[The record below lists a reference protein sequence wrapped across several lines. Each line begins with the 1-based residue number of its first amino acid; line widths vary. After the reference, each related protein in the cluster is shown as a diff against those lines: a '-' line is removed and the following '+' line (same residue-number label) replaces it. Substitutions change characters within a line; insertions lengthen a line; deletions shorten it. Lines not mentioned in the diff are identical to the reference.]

1 MRCSRRLRHGVR
13 LSAGLG
19 PVNLQT
25 NGSLAEQDVD
35 CTMRQGINKLPL
47 WSLKMVV
54 KLSGKSTGV
63 SNDLKKRISELGCI
77 FIHIPKCAGNAVQQ
91 SLFGDIVFGH
101 QTVRQYQLGLPRDTY
116 RKAWKFTITRD
127 PWERIVSAW
136 RFLKAG
142 GYHENDSKYFSETLS
157 QYTTFDHFV
166 NDWLVYQD
174 LDQCG
179 CTHFKTQL
187 HYLRNLRGEVAMDS
201 IIKLSDLSDEYPELR
216 NRLGGDELK
225 VHNKTEGE
233 DIDYRKFYNSNETLK
248 NISTIYAEDIQEL
261 SYAPN
266 PNLG

>member
-1 MRCSRRLRHGVR
+1 MLHVK
-13 LSAGLG
+13 
-19 PVNLQT
+19 
-25 NGSLAEQDVD
+25 
-35 CTMRQGINKLPL
+35 NKLPL
-47 WSLKMVV
+47 WSLKMGV
-54 KLSGKSTGV
+54 KFLSRPTGV
-63 SNDLKKRISELGCI
+63 SDELKSRISELGCI
-77 FIHIPKCAGNAVQQ
+77 FIHIPKCAGNAVQK
-91 SLFGDIVFGH
+91 SLFGEVVFGH
-101 QTVRQYQLGLPRDTY
+101 QTIRQYQVALPKVTY
-116 RKAWKFTITRD
+116 QNAWKFTIVRD
-127 PWERIVSAW
+127 PFERVVSAW

-142 GYHENDSKYFSETLS
+142 GLHKHDADYFAENLS
-157 QYTTFDHFV
+157 RYASFDHFV

-225 VHNKTEGE
+225 VHNKTKGE

-248 NISTIYAEDIQEL
+248 NISMIYAEDIQEL

>member
-1 MRCSRRLRHGVR
+1 
-13 LSAGLG
+13 
-19 PVNLQT
+19 
-25 NGSLAEQDVD
+25 
-35 CTMRQGINKLPL
+35 
-47 WSLKMVV
+47 MVV

-142 GYHENDSKYFSETLS
+142 GYHENDSKYFAETLS
-157 QYTTFDHFV
+157 QYATFDHFV
-166 NDWLVYQD
+166 NDWLVCQD

-179 CTHFKTQL
+179 CAHFKTQL
-187 HYLRNLRGEVAMDS
+187 HYLRNLRGEVAMDR

-216 NRLGGDELK
+216 NRFGGGDLM
-225 VHNKTEGE
+225 VYNKFTEGRV
-233 DIDYRKFYNSNETLK
+233 DYHSYFTSQETLM
-248 NISTIYAEDIQEL
+248 NIAKIYADDIQV
-261 SYAPN
+261 
-266 PNLG
+266 LGYSSRLDNVEHSTQ

>member
-1 MRCSRRLRHGVR
+1 MPKAQYR
-13 LSAGLG
+13 
-19 PVNLQT
+19 
-25 NGSLAEQDVD
+25 
-35 CTMRQGINKLPL
+35 LPL
-47 WSLKMVV
+47 WALKVV
-54 KLSGKSTGV
+54 TRLSGRPTGV
-63 SNDLKKRISELGCI
+63 SDELRRSVSDLGCI
-77 FIHIPKCAGNAVQQ
+77 FIHIPKCAGNAVQK
-91 SLFGDIVFGH
+91 SLFGEVVFGH
-101 QTVRQYQLGLPRDTY
+101 QTIRQYQVALPKVTY
-116 RKAWKFTITRD
+116 QNAWKFTIVRD
-127 PWERIVSAW
+127 PFERVVSAW

-142 GYHENDSKYFSETLS
+142 GLHKHDADYFAENLS
-157 QYTTFDHFV
+157 RYASFDHFV

>member
-1 MRCSRRLRHGVR
+1 MSK
-13 LSAGLG
+13 
-19 PVNLQT
+19 LQY
-25 NGSLAEQDVD
+25 S
-35 CTMRQGINKLPL
+35 LPL
-47 WSLKMVV
+47 WALKAAT
-54 KLSGKSTGV
+54 KLSGKDTGI
-63 SNDLKKRISELGCI
+63 SDELKHRISELGCI

-91 SLFGDIVFGH
+91 SLFREVVFGH
-101 QTVRQYQLGLPRDTY
+101 QTIRQYQIALPKPLYDKT
-116 RKAWKFTITRD
+116 WKFTVTRD

-142 GYHENDSKYFSETLS
+142 GLHKHDADYFAENLS
-157 QYTTFDHFV
+157 RYASFDHFV

-201 IIKLSDLSDEYPELR
+201 IIKLSDLADEYPELR

-248 NISTIYAEDIQEL
+248 NISTVYAEDIQEL
-261 SYAPN
+261 NYAPN

>member
-1 MRCSRRLRHGVR
+1 MSK
-13 LSAGLG
+13 
-19 PVNLQT
+19 LQY
-25 NGSLAEQDVD
+25 S
-35 CTMRQGINKLPL
+35 LPL
-47 WSLKMVV
+47 WALKAAT
-54 KLSGKSTGV
+54 KLTGKDTGI
-63 SNDLKKRISELGCI
+63 SDEHKSRISGLGCI

-91 SLFGDIVFGH
+91 SLFREVVFGH
-101 QTVRQYQLGLPRDTY
+101 QTIRQYQIALPKPLYDKT
-116 RKAWKFTITRD
+116 WKFTVTRD

-142 GYHENDSKYFSETLS
+142 GLHKHDADYFAENLS
-157 QYTTFDHFV
+157 RYASFDHFV

-225 VHNKTEGE
+225 VHNKTKGE
-233 DIDYRKFYNSNETLK
+233 DVDWRQYYASEETLE
-248 NISTIYAEDIQEL
+248 NVSRVYAADIQEL
-261 SYAPN
+261 GYSP
-266 PNLG
+266 PRDKVTQP